1 MATPSTH
8 PRVLGL
14 GTCSPEAATQ
24 GGLPHIVWEWGD
36 LGSVQGCNY
45 HSVWTRGSLTSTHTL
60 QSYEC
65 VISAAKKNLQEGCG
79 GLKQNPLF
87 PILMYIFSCGGESG
101 NYKLGHHLC
110 SVILTGAAVGSVD
123 LRW

>member
-14 GTCSPEAATQ
+14 GTCPPVAAAQ

-36 LGSVQGCNY
+36 LGSVQGCKY

-65 VISAAKKNLQEGCG
+65 DISASKEELIRGVWGFDAESLSPSLLCYTNWSG
-79 GLKQNPLF
+79 GGVSGPVMVTLHVYARL
-87 PILMYIFSCGGESG
+87 SGG
-101 NYKLGHHLC
+101 HQQ
-110 SVILTGAAVGSVD
+110 
-123 LRW
+123 